1 MKNTRKQLILEA
13 HKEAC
18 SEWKQKIETEF
29 PKLFV
34 KEELEIGKWYKYP
47 DIENWKLFVTDNTR
61 GKEKGVGINCTG
73 EWMDGWSTLGE
84 NELVKLVLCTDQAL
98 EQALIKEAKKRGFK
112 KGAYMVHN
120 KEKYPDQQEP
130 ILIENNKFELIVG
143 GFCVFGWEIFS
154 NGKWATIIEDKKEM
168 TVSDI
173 EKELGYS
180 VKIVK

>member
-1 MKNTRKQLILEA
+1 MNVSK
-13 HKEAC
+13 
-18 SEWKQKIETEF
+18 TENGSYF
-29 PKLFV
+29 GF
-34 KEELEIGKWYKYP
+34 GFNS
-47 DIENWKLFVTDNTR
+47 D
-61 GKEKGVGINCTG
+61 G
-73 EWMDGWSTLGE
+73 EWAEDDNKIWGDISFDIHRSA
-84 NELVKLVLCTDQAL
+84 TDEEV
-98 EQALIKEAKKRGFK
+98 EQALKKEAKKRGFK

-120 KEKYPDQQEP
+120 KEEYPDQQEP

>member
-1 MKNTRKQLILEA
+1 MKTKVKDLLLEA
-13 HKEAC
+13 YNSSDVC
-18 SEWKQKIETEF
+18 QEWKDKIKDVA

-34 KEELEIGKWYKYP
+34 KEELEVGKWYNYNNCL
-47 DIENWKLFVTDNTR
+47 INYQGLNTM
-61 GKEKGVGINCTG
+61 GFFIGYGFIHGVWEDLDDKGIGRCAQ
-73 EWMDGWSTLGE
+73 EWIIAT
-84 NELVKLVLCTDQAL
+84 NEEI
-98 EQALIKEAKKRGFK
+98 EQALKKEAKKRGFK